1 MVQKSRRR
9 KAKAADARS
18 DGRDSSAQDSSR
30 AAGEFPVV
38 GIGASAGGLDACRK
52 LVDALP
58 ADNGMAFILVQHL
71 DPTHES
77 MMVDLLVGHTS
88 MTVQQAA
95 DGMAIERDHL
105 YVIPPGT
112 YLAVGDGALHLSK
125 PHERHGARLP
135 FDFLLHSLAEEFGT
149 RAICVILSG
158 TGADGSLGLKSV
170 KEAGGLV
177 IAQEPEDAG
186 FDGMPRSAIKTGAV
200 DLVLPAA
207 EIPAAIVKYT
217 RKVGRVRA
225 LNASAPRDKAPDWLP
240 KIIDLLRTTTGH
252 DFTLYKTGTLQRRI
266 ERRMAM
272 AVNEANSMDQYID
285 LLQGDAGELELLA
298 KDLLINVTSFFRDPK
313 VFEYLA
319 QKIIPDM
326 VRNHT
331 RDRPIRIWVAGC
343 SSGEEAYSLV
353 MLFQEQID
361 AADRDVRLQVFA
373 SDIDEDAVTSARQ
386 GFYPNTI
393 EAEVSSE
400 RLARFFSKE
409 DHGYRA
415 LPELRSAVVFTVHD
429 VLTDPPFSNL
439 DMVSC
444 RNLLIYLQPEAQAK
458 VIGLFHFALREDGL
472 LLLGGAEAVGSTDE
486 RFSVISKQERLY
498 QHVGRRRPGDVA
510 FPTNTHDG
518 VPLPVRLGQ
527 GQPPTR
533 QTALADLCRRL
544 VLDSYAPA
552 AVLINRRHEVLYSLG
567 PIDRYMRL
575 ATGGP
580 THDLL
585 DMAREG
591 MRVRLSAAIKSALQE
606 NTRIVVPGGRLHRD
620 GNPIWFNI
628 AVQPASNK
636 GEELL
641 LICFIEESEFDRRRS
656 RSTTPGD
663 APLIAELEQ
672 ELTATKAELQGAIR
686 DLQISSEEQR
696 EINEE
701 ALSVNEEYQSAN
713 EELLTSKEELQ
724 SLNEE
729 LTALNGQLQE
739 TLERQRTT
747 SSDLQNIL
755 NSTNVGM
762 IFLDTKLNIR
772 FFTPATKLIFNVI
785 SSDVGR
791 PLADLR
797 SLAADS
803 ALLADARTVLRTEVS
818 MECETET
825 QSGAWYIRRILPYR
839 TQDNEVEG
847 VVITYTDIT
856 ERKHVAEALEVAR
869 RQAELA
875 NVAKSRFLAAAS
887 HDLRQPLQTLVLLQ
901 ALLAKI
907 VDGAKAQALVAQ
919 LDETV
924 GAMSGLLNAMLDIN
938 QIEAGTVRPQI
949 VSFPINDL
957 LARMRDEFIYHAQA
971 KRLSLHVVPCSLVVR
986 SDPRLLEQM
995 IRNLLSNSLKFSNRG
1010 KILLGCRRHEGTLS
1024 IEVWDTGDGIPES
1037 DLQSI
1042 FEEYRQLDNA
1052 SRRQSGRGGL
1062 GLGLSIVQRLGNLLG
1077 HKIHVRSKPEK
1088 GSCFSIEVQR
1098 SGGAPTLSPH
1108 LPDSNVGSV
1117 AAVRGKGGILVI
1129 EDDPELRGLLELVLN
1144 DAGYH
1149 TVSAPDGVTALKL
1162 VANGQVKPDLILA
1175 DYNLPNGMDGLQL
1188 TAKLRETLH
1197 REIPATI
1204 ITGDISTGTLRDI
1217 ALQNCALLNKP
1228 VKLPELTQ
1236 VIQRLLSISPAA
1248 AHPDAPRKGEDDI
1261 NLEAPVIYV
1270 IDDDSYVREGI
1281 RDVLEA
1287 EGRTVEDYA
1296 TCEEF
1301 LEAYEPG
1308 AEACLVIDAYLP
1320 GMSGLEL
1327 LKRLR
1332 DSGRSAPGHHD
1343 HGQRR
1348 CADGRSGHEGRRV
1361 GLHREADRPRRTAC
1375 QRRARCSNCRGIR
1388 TRCLPGARLRQSASP
1403 ASRRD
1408 SARSW
1413 TWFSPA
1419 TPARIS
1425 PRISASASARSR
1437 IIAPRS

>member
-1 MVQKSRRR
+1 
-9 KAKAADARS
+9 
-18 DGRDSSAQDSSR
+18 
-30 AAGEFPVV
+30 
-38 GIGASAGGLDACRK
+38 
-52 LVDALP
+52 
-58 ADNGMAFILVQHL
+58 MAFILVQHL

-170 KEAGGLV
+170 KEEGGLV
-177 IAQEPEDAG
+177 IAQDPEEAG
-186 FDGMPRSAIKTGAV
+186 FDGMPRSAIKTGVV

-207 EIPAAIVKYT
+207 EIPAAIIKYT
-217 RKVGRVRA
+217 GRIGRVRS
-225 LNASAPRDKAPDWLP
+225 LDASAARDKAPDWLS
-240 KIIDLLRTTTGH
+240 KIVDLLRTKTGH

-272 AVNEANSMDQYID
+272 AMNETNGMDQYVD
-285 LLQGDAGELELLA
+285 LLRRDTSELDLLA

-331 RDRPIRIWVAGC
+331 RERPIRIWVPGC

-353 MLFQEQID
+353 MLFREQID
-361 AADRDVRLQVFA
+361 AAEHDVRLQVFA
-373 SDIDEDAVTSARQ
+373 SDIDEDAIASARQ
-386 GFYPNTI
+386 GFYPDTI
-393 EAEVSSE
+393 EAEVSPE

-498 QHVGRRRPGDVA
+498 QHVGRRRPGDIA

-518 VPLPVRLGQ
+518 MPLPVRLGL
-527 GQPPTR
+527 GQPPSR

-544 VLDSYAPA
+544 VLDAYAPA
-552 AVLINRRHEVLYSLG
+552 AVLINRKHEILYSLG
-567 PIDRYMRL
+567 PTDRYLRI
-575 ATGGP
+575 APGQP
-580 THDLL
+580 TYDLL
-585 DMAREG
+585 AMAREG
-591 MRVRLSAAIKSALQE
+591 MRAKLRAAIEKASQDKA
-606 NTRIVVPGGRLHRD
+606 RIVVPGGRMNND
-620 GNPIWFNI
+620 GKAGSFSI
-628 AVQPASNK
+628 AVQPALSEE
-636 GEELL
+636 EELL
-641 LICFIEESEFDRRRS
+641 LICFIDEPKYDRRQGRP
-656 RSTTPGD
+656 RPPGD
-663 APLIAELEQ
+663 APLISELEK
-672 ELTATKAELQGAIR
+672 ELEATRVELDSAIR
-686 DLQISSEEQR
+686 DLKISSEEQR
-696 EINEE
+696 EINQE

-713 EELLTSKEELQ
+713 EELMTSKEELQ

-901 ALLAKI
+901 ALLAKS

-995 IRNLLSNSLKFSNRG
+995 IRNLLSNALKFSSRG
-1010 KILLGCRRHEGTLS
+1010 KVLLGCRRHQGRLS
-1024 IEVWDTGDGIPES
+1024 IEVWDTGEGIPEGE
-1037 DLQSI
+1037 LQSI

-1052 SRRQSGRGGL
+1052 ARQRNGGL

-1077 HKIHVRSKPEK
+1077 HKI
-1088 GSCFSIEVQR
+1088 QR
-1098 SGGAPTLSPH
+1098 S
-1108 LPDSNVGSV
+1108 V
-1117 AAVRGKGGILVI
+1117 
-1129 EDDPELRGLLELVLN
+1129 
-1144 DAGYH
+1144 
-1149 TVSAPDGVTALKL
+1149 
-1162 VANGQVKPDLILA
+1162 
-1175 DYNLPNGMDGLQL
+1175 
-1188 TAKLRETLH
+1188 ETG
-1197 REIPATI
+1197 E
-1204 ITGDISTGTLRDI
+1204 
-1217 ALQNCALLNKP
+1217 
-1228 VKLPELTQ
+1228 
-1236 VIQRLLSISPAA
+1236 RLLLLRRSSAF
-1248 AHPDAPRKGEDDI
+1248 
-1261 NLEAPVIYV
+1261 
-1270 IDDDSYVREGI
+1270 
-1281 RDVLEA
+1281 
-1287 EGRTVEDYA
+1287 GRRAGALA
-1296 TCEEF
+1296 TS
-1301 LEAYEPG
+1301 AR
-1308 AEACLVIDAYLP
+1308 
-1320 GMSGLEL
+1320 
-1327 LKRLR
+1327 LKR
-1332 DSGRSAPGHHD
+1332 
-1343 HGQRR
+1343 
-1348 CADGRSGHEGRRV
+1348 
-1361 GLHREADRPRRTAC
+1361 
-1375 QRRARCSNCRGIR
+1375 
-1388 TRCLPGARLRQSASP
+1388 RQC
-1403 ASRRD
+1403 
-1408 SARSW
+1408 
-1413 TWFSPA
+1413 
-1419 TPARIS
+1419 
-1425 PRISASASARSR
+1425 
-1437 IIAPRS
+1437 